1 MKTEK
6 LIQKCCK
13 GNARAQKFLYE
24 KYVGL
29 LFSTANRYIKNKN
42 DTEDIL
48 LQSFLKIFTKLSGF
62 QFFNEVAFIAWMK
75 KIVINEILMQQRK
88 EGNMIYLF
96 EADFGIENKEITMPD
111 IFEEKEI
118 LESINQLP
126 DGYKTVF
133 LLYVVEG
140 YSHKEIGELLDIAE
154 TTSRSQ
160 FFKARKL
167 LQKQLSKTYEIKLG
181 N

>member
-13 GNARAQKFLYE
+13 GNARAQKALYE

-29 LFSTANRYIKNKN
+29 LFSTANRYIKNK
-42 DTEDIL
+42 DGVEDIL
-48 LQSFLKIFTKLSGF
+48 LKSFLKIFTKLTDL
-62 QFFNEVAFIAWMK
+62 QFINEAAFIGWMK

-88 EGNMIYLF
+88 EGNLVYVF
-96 EADFGIENKEITMPD
+96 EADFGIENKEIAMPD
-111 IFEEKEI
+111 IFEEMEL
-118 LESINQLP
+118 LESISQLP

-140 YSHKEIGELLDIAE
+140 YSHKEIGELLNIAE